1 MCSALYSSQDCD
13 HDEEDNDDRGGDQN
27 SSHEGKP
34 LTEGRVQHDK
44 QSIGNIAC
52 NGEVSAE
59 VFLHKELTEF
69 IVLFSSAH
77 SLCPF

>member
-1 MCSALYSSQDCD
+1 MRSALYSSQNCD
-13 HDEEDNDDRGGDQN
+13 HDEEDNNDRGGDQN

-34 LTEGRVQHDK
+34 LTKGRIQHDE

-59 VFLHKELTEF
+59 VFLHKK
-69 IVLFSSAH
+69 
-77 SLCPF
+77 